1 MVDLNHLDRHIFSDR
16 ARHPAFYLVGHPD
29 RGTQL
34 AGRAIAALEAI
45 MLDEGVLERKQM
57 AGLSEAFNRSDRT
70 ILILHG
76 QGEAGVDPFAVD
88 QYRASSAGALVA
100 TLLGAGESQMFAE
113 KIEQRSAYIRFEIE
127 GLAIYKEMHGGLHG
141 TVTPAR
147 HRAMKRRTL
156 QEAERRIR
164 DRVPFCAR
172 QNKHGAAKFCRMLGF
187 GGRWRLK
194 TRCRSERSSASLQGR
209 MVVD

>member
-141 TVTPAR
+141 TVTPAL
-147 HRAMKRRTL
+147 HRAMKRRTPPRGRTPHKRPGSIL
-156 QEAERRIR
+156 CPSKQARRSQVLPDAGI
-164 DRVPFCAR
+164 
-172 QNKHGAAKFCRMLGF
+172 
-187 GGRWRLK
+187 WR
-194 TRCRSERSSASLQGR
+194 SMAIENAMSF
-209 MVVD
+209 